1 MTQMPINKKLEK
13 QFIVYSYDRTPHNKR
28 ELIHTAWRNLT
39 NTMLKK
45 NQQKREFMIPFIQ
58 SSGTNIIYDYK
69 NQNSGYFWAK
79 ELNAKGQKGN
89 RNVTHFDSCNGFK
102 YI

>member
-1 MTQMPINKKLEK
+1 MPINKLEK
-13 QFIVYSYDRTPHNKR
+13 QFIVYSYDRTPHSKR
-28 ELIHTAWRNLT
+28 ELIHTTWRNLT

-45 NQQKREFMIPFIQ
+45 TTKKRVDDPFIQ

-69 NQNSGYFWAK
+69 NQNSGYLWAK
-79 ELNAKGQKGN
+79 ELSAKGQKGN

>member
-1 MTQMPINKKLEK
+1 
-13 QFIVYSYDRTPHNKR
+13 
-28 ELIHTAWRNLT
+28 
-39 NTMLKK
+39 
-45 NQQKREFMIPFIQ
+45 MIPFIS

-69 NQNSGYFWAK
+69 NQNSGYLWAK

-89 RNVTHFDSCNGFK
+89 INVTHFDSCNGFK

>member
-1 MTQMPINKKLEK
+1 MPINKKLEK

-28 ELIHTAWRNLT
+28 TDTHNMEKSYQYYVEKT
-39 NTMLKK
+39 NK
-45 NQQKREFMIPFIQ
+45 KREFMIPFIQ
-58 SSGTNIIYDYK
+58 SSGTNIIYYYK
-69 NQNSGYFWAK
+69 NQNSGYLWEK